1 MSETAVSCHPIT
13 SLRTD
18 NGDQDRSQSN
28 VLSYDDDD
36 DESRLLG
43 NGRCHA
49 STSWCDSDVNNP
61 ISERT

>member
-43 NGRCHA
+43 NGRCH
-49 STSWCDSDVNNP
+49 
-61 ISERT
+61 ISRIGVTVM